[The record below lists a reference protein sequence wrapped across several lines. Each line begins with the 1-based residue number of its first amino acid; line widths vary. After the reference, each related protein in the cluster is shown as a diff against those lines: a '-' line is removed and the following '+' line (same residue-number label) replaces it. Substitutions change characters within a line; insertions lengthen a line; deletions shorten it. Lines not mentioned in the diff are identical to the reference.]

1 MKAIKVIDR
10 KPELVDVPE
19 PRGDDV
25 RVKVVSSSICGS
37 DLHMMEMDFF
47 GDTIIGHEFAGIT
60 PDGRAVAIEPLTGC
74 GHCGFCGEGHTIH
87 CEHGFSLMGVLAD
100 GGMAEYVEVPAASL
114 VELPSG
120 IDIRNASLIEPLAVA
135 VHGVDRARIREG
147 DRVLV
152 IGAGAT
158 ML

>member
-1 MKAIKVIDR
+1 
-10 KPELVDVPE
+10 
-19 PRGDDV
+19 
-25 RVKVVSSSICGS
+25 
-37 DLHMMEMDFF
+37 
-47 GDTIIGHEFAGIT
+47 
-60 PDGRAVAIEPLTGC
+60 
-74 GHCGFCGEGHTIH
+74 
-87 CEHGFSLMGVLAD
+87 MGVLAD